1 MIERFVD
8 YFQTSLSLAESA
20 IILKGYKPIPPIR
33 FYKRGYAHPMG
44 FKLYFGNPNSKLA
57 NLVASGETM
66 QSLRND
72 HYLDADILSWALSRG
87 GKVSRLD
94 LAVTEWIEDDLFTLG
109 DVRTWYEQGLI
120 DASLAKYGCKTIASV
135 SKGGGEEL
143 QTVYIGDIKSRGKKG
158 IFRAYDKGVEM
169 GLGSEI
175 ATRIELELKR
185 ENAHSVAK
193 RLADTND
200 IAGNFRSKF
209 NVASVGFE
217 RLMEADAV
225 QVTRGKNLVKQS
237 QEEELSRRWEW
248 LISQVAPALGEA
260 IAADRAAGL
269 GDVRLTEFLQKAGL
283 LKEIQKG
290 VVANAGKLHDN
301 YLQSIGVQN
310 GRFKSKE
317 LD

>member
-1 MIERFVD
+1 
-8 YFQTSLSLAESA
+8 
-20 IILKGYKPIPPIR
+20 
-33 FYKRGYAHPMG
+33 
-44 FKLYFGNPNSKLA
+44 
-57 NLVASGETM
+57 
-66 QSLRND
+66 
-72 HYLDADILSWALSRG
+72 
-87 GKVSRLD
+87 
-94 LAVTEWIEDDLFTLG
+94 
-109 DVRTWYEQGLI
+109 
-120 DASLAKYGCKTIASV
+120 
-135 SKGGGEEL
+135 
-143 QTVYIGDIKSRGKKG
+143 
-158 IFRAYDKGVEM
+158 M